1 MTGAV
6 FVGVNDSRPVNIT
19 QGTTR
24 WNQSSNTMEVWDG
37 VGWQTISTGEVRNI
51 TLEEMVQGYEDEMA
65 TTIEEQYADNATIL
79 DAFAEWEKANERF
92 KVVLALA
99 EKK

>member
-1 MTGAV
+1 MTGMT
-6 FVGVNDSRPVNIT
+6 FVGVNGGRPVNVA

-24 WNQSSNTMEVWDG
+24 WNQTSNTMEVWDG
-37 VGWQTISTGEVRNI
+37 VGWQTITTGEVRNI

-65 TTIEEQYADNATIL
+65 TTIEEQYANNATIL
-79 DAFAEWEKANERF
+79 DAFCEWEKANERF